1 MWHRTDA
8 AIVIPQIGFR
18 DSALALLLIH
28 RIAYIDEGKGEEAEE
43 FCHGIYASLLGELKK
58 NLES

>member
-1 MWHRTDA
+1 VEWY
-8 AIVIPQIGFR
+8 
-18 DSALALLLIH
+18 SSWN
-28 RIAYIDEGKGEEAEE
+28 GKGEEAEE